1 VVRIAAL
8 FCGVTAGL
16 LTLLAPTVGIDLLTP
31 FLKLWGIS
39 AGLQML
45 GTIAWHVPAGAAV
58 LGGLLAFVVPSLGA
72 LLLGIA
78 GAAWLGLGVVDPSF
92 FRPELLVPAVLS
104 SAGALMAFLTEELE
118 FRSRRA
124 ARRGRGEMVPN
135 GGDSQEQL
143 SLPDRDDLP
152 RWPERPMRPI
162 RSEPDE
168 KQATA
173 REEAKAHDEAK
184 ARVEAFVSS
193 YTDFV
198 KVLDKAAVAVPSEM
212 RGDGLPPSLD
222 FIGEAGSDGYLA
234 SIAAAVEGHPAADPV
249 RAAGRIEIAVV
260 GAHLSGLPLNPEL
273 VEFGGTFIRAAATT
287 PHYALYALPNTTP
300 PKPGLLRRGST
311 AIAMEVWSL
320 DAAGLGEFV
329 SRIPSPLC
337 IGTLSLDDGTSVK
350 GILVE
355 PAAVQ
360 DEEDISHFG
369 RWRVPGAVTRLHPSA
384 HGLERKI
391 AHRIPDI
398 EADVGFDESRPERPQ
413 PILHRLERRRI
424 REHNTDTEPAQPGLA
439 GWPLPGLAGWPLPGV
454 DTVPDVEGEPLR
466 CVVEPQV
473 APAEAAHDEQ
483 ATQADTVAVEGHGP
497 VEVVHVQADVAD
509 MGSGRH
515 ARLEHAGRQARL
527 ERGRRAKFDEQVVE
541 VDGLAVGLGAAM
553 LEGDIEAL
561 VGLANAAAPGG
572 LEGDLDAVIVG
583 IPQVDSLGDEV
594 VGGGDADPALQRA
607 DHHLR
612 QVGAGRD
619 VDGDVVEAETV
630 VEHLWR

>member
-1 VVRIAAL
+1 
-8 FCGVTAGL
+8 
-16 LTLLAPTVGIDLLTP
+16 
-31 FLKLWGIS
+31 
-39 AGLQML
+39 M
-45 GTIAWHVPAGAAV
+45 
-58 LGGLLAFVVPSLGA
+58 
-72 LLLGIA
+72 
-78 GAAWLGLGVVDPSF
+78 
-92 FRPELLVPAVLS
+92 LS
-104 SAGALMAFLTEELE
+104 SAGALIAFLTEELE
-118 FRSRRA
+118 FGSRRA
-124 ARRGRGEMVPN
+124 ARRSRSETVHN
-135 GGDSQEQL
+135 GGDIQEQL

-152 RWPERPMRPI
+152 EWPELPMRPV

-168 KQATA
+168 KQADA
-173 REEAKAHDEAK
+173 REEAKAHDDAK

-198 KVLDKAAVAVPSEM
+198 KVLDRAAIAVPSEM
-212 RGDGLPPSLD
+212 RGDGLPSSLD
-222 FIGEAGSDGYLA
+222 FIGEAGSDGYLD
-234 SIAAAVEGHPAADPV
+234 SIAAAVEGHQAAGPV

-260 GAHLSGLPLNPEL
+260 GAHLSSLPLNPEL

-300 PKPGLLRRGST
+300 PRPGLLRRGST

-320 DAAGLGEFV
+320 DAAGFGEFV
-329 SRIPSPLC
+329 SRIPSPLG

-355 PAAVQ
+355 AAAVQ

-369 RWRVPGAVTRLHPSA
+369 RWRVPRAVTRLHPSA

-391 AHRIPDI
+391 AHQIPDT
-398 EADVGFDESRPERPQ
+398 EADVGFDESRPDRPQ

-424 REHNTDTEPAQPGLA
+424 REHNADTEPAQPGLA
-439 GWPLPGLAGWPLPGV
+439 GWLLPGV
-454 DTVPDVEGEPLR
+454 GTAPDVEGEPLLS
-466 CVVEPQV
+466 VVETQV

-483 ATQADTVAVEGHGP
+483 ATKADTVAVEGHGP
-497 VEVVHVQADVAD
+497 VEVVHVQADVAN

-527 ERGRRAKFDEQVVE
+527 ERGRRAEFGEKVVE
-541 VDGLAVGLGAAM
+541 VDGLAVGLGAAV

-561 VGLANAAAPGG
+561 VGIANAAAPWR

-630 VEHLWR
+630 IEHLWR

>member
-1 VVRIAAL
+1 MVRIAAL

-320 DAAGLGEFV
+320 DAAGFGEFV
-329 SRIPSPLC
+329 SRIPSPLG

-350 GILVE
+350 GFLVE
-355 PAAVQ
+355 AAAVQ
-360 DEEDISHFG
+360 GAEDISRFG
-369 RWRVPGAVTRLHPSA
+369 GWRGY
-384 HGLERKI
+384 
-391 AHRIPDI
+391 
-398 EADVGFDESRPERPQ
+398 
-413 PILHRLERRRI
+413 
-424 REHNTDTEPAQPGLA
+424 LA
-439 GWPLPGLAGWPLPGV
+439 
-454 DTVPDVEGEPLR
+454 R
-466 CVVEPQV
+466 
-473 APAEAAHDEQ
+473 
-483 ATQADTVAVEGHGP
+483 
-497 VEVVHVQADVAD
+497 
-509 MGSGRH
+509 
-515 ARLEHAGRQARL
+515 
-527 ERGRRAKFDEQVVE
+527 
-541 VDGLAVGLGAAM
+541 
-553 LEGDIEAL
+553 
-561 VGLANAAAPGG
+561 
-572 LEGDLDAVIVG
+572 
-583 IPQVDSLGDEV
+583 
-594 VGGGDADPALQRA
+594 
-607 DHHLR
+607 
-612 QVGAGRD
+612 
-619 VDGDVVEAETV
+619 
-630 VEHLWR
+630 

>member
-1 VVRIAAL
+1 MVRIAAL

-198 KVLDKAAVAVPSEM
+198 KVLDKATIAVPSEM

-234 SIAAAVEGHPAADPV
+234 SIAAAVEGQPAAGPV

-320 DAAGLGEFV
+320 DAAGFGEFV

-360 DEEDISHFG
+360 DEEDISRFG
-369 RWRVPGAVTRLHPSA
+369 RWRVPGAVTRIHPSA

-398 EADVGFDESRPERPQ
+398 EADVSFDESRPERPQ

-527 ERGRRAKFDEQVVE
+527 ERGRRANTEQVVE